1 MNYSTFEFDEFDNYT
16 QNLFLVPGQ
25 IYIDVMQAEQMYG
38 VPKQFLRFKLLT
50 EQFIYN
56 EGRSMAGP
64 FVPDQSHVD
73 QEMIDKISKVNVFNP
88 MTLETSPPNQC
99 ALVAIKEE
107 SRLHEEDL
115 RHSLYTYDQTLPI
128 RHSSENDELY
138 ALSLAFKIRLTN
150 ATKIEDLLDFNI
162 VSAPNDQLADYL
174 EKLIIDY
181 EEVLTYNKKKIVQDW
196 CKSQNTK
203 KFTMAEATLAMYV
216 ILTYANLYS
225 NDQKSA
231 IIKLIHKLNG
241 SSPTNI
247 RHELDKTMFERKN
260 KVDVKIEVAKILDH
274 FDNEG
279 LKEILWRKTT

>member
-1 MNYSTFEFDEFDNYT
+1 MNYTTFEFDEFDNYT

-50 EQFIYN
+50 EQFIYK

-64 FVPDQSHVD
+64 FVPDQSQID
-73 QEMIDKISKVNVFNP
+73 QEMIDNIHKVNVFNP
-88 MTLETSPPNQC
+88 MTLETSSPNQC

-115 RHSLYTYDQTLPI
+115 RHSLYTYDQNLPI
-128 RHSSENDELY
+128 SHSSENDELY
-138 ALSLAFKIRLTN
+138 ALSLAFKIRITN
-150 ATKIEDLLDFNI
+150 ATKLEYLLDSNRGC
-162 VSAPNDQLADYL
+162 APKDDLVDYL

-181 EEVLTYNKKKIVQDW
+181 REVLTFDKKKIVQDW

-203 KFTMAEATLAMYV
+203 KFTMAEATLAMFV
-216 ILTYANLYS
+216 LLEYAELYS
-225 NDQKSA
+225 IDQKSA
-231 IIKLIHKLNG
+231 IIKLIHRLTG

-247 RHELDKTMFERKN
+247 RHELGKNMTERTN
-260 KVDVKIEVAKILDH
+260 KIDVKTEVAKTLDL
-274 FDNEG
+274 FDNED
-279 LKEILWRKTT
+279 LKKILWK